1 MKKAVIAA
9 ACIAGAAVITICGCT
24 NKVVEN
30 NDYFSF
36 ALTDEQ
42 YQQLLDYYEA
52 HDNSDSAKIAA
63 ASAQSL
69 FHSVSILSI
78 QTYREESSGGPNV
91 WSRSYT
97 YYDGLAYGSG
107 VIMDIDKTS
116 GDAYILTCCHVVY
129 DDTALT
135 SVSNNVYVYLYG
147 QDVQDVNYTIDYE
160 TTTYSTTSYT
170 YYKYTVSDD
179 DQYRMEATVVA
190 ASQLYDLA
198 LLKISGSDI
207 IKNSNATAAKFATK
221 DDSENEYEDEVTI
234 GESVYAIG
242 NNLGEGSSVTAGS
255 VSRDSTTVSYS
266 VDSNAVYTGTSTSGN
281 SVYVYNT
288 HRVIKTSAA
297 VNYGCGGGGLYNKDG
312 ELIGI
317 ICDKSAES
325 GTDNIGYAIPAGQVR
340 RVYNL
345 MMANASSSGISST
358 GLTMGFFKGVS
369 FAFNGTNR
377 SYRLFSVSDPGYE
390 TTYSAAYLE
399 YLDDSKETFK
409 ISVKETV
416 SANSTSYGLQSG
428 DIITHLT
435 IMNGNE
441 TVEDLDITRA
451 FLLDDALLSYQSG
464 YTVTLTYT
472 RDGVEGTATA
482 TCTTEKIA

>member
-42 YQQLLDYYEA
+42 YQQLLDYYDA

-69 FHSVSILSI
+69 FHSVSIISI
-78 QTYREESSGGPNV
+78 QTYYERDG
-91 WSRSYT
+91 RSYV

-107 VIMDIDKTS
+107 VIMYIDKDS

-129 DDTALT
+129 DNPSTSNGPTGGT
-135 SVSNNVYVYLYG
+135 SVVSAVSDKVYVYLYG

-160 TTTYSTTSYT
+160 TTTYSNTSYT
-170 YYKYTVSDD
+170 YYQYTVSDD

-190 ASQLYDLA
+190 ASQQYDLA

-207 IKNSNATAAKFATK
+207 IKNSNATAATFA
-221 DDSENEYEDEVTI
+221 DEDEVTI

-266 VDSNAVYTGTSTSGN
+266 VDSNAVTTGTSTSGN
-281 SVYVYNT
+281 SVYIYNT

-297 VNYGCGGGGLYNKDG
+297 VNYGCGGGGLYNTDG

-325 GTDNIGYAIPAGQVR
+325 GTDNIGYAIPASQAR

-345 MMANASSSGISST
+345 MKSSTTDSAITYT
-358 GLTMGFFKGVS
+358 GLTMGFFWGVTFVS
-369 FAFNGTNR
+369 SGTNKG
-377 SYRLFSVSDPGYE
+377 YRLFSVSDPGYE
-390 TTYSAAYLE
+390 TTYSSAYLE

-409 ISVKETV
+409 IGIEETV
-416 SANSTSYGLQSG
+416 AANTTSYGLQSG

-435 IMNGNE
+435 IMNGSV
-441 TVEDLDITRA
+441 TVEDLDITRS

-472 RDGVEGTATA
+472 RNGVEGTITP
-482 TCTTEKIA
+482 TCTTENIA